1 MMKLVLVLIIISLYS
16 VKSLKY
22 INVNRVNKDQN
33 VIKERIL
40 KLNVIDQD
48 TTSILLQDNTNA
60 FIDGFE
66 RSFAGTMFSRVL
78 GGMIYDYVF
87 QY

>member
-1 MMKLVLVLIIISLYS
+1 MKLVLVLVIISLYS

-33 VIKERIL
+33 VIKNFE
-40 KLNVIDQD
+40 LNVIDQD

-87 QY
+87 HY

>member
-1 MMKLVLVLIIISLYS
+1 MMMKLVLVLIIISLYS

-22 INVNRVNKDQN
+22 INGNRFNKAQN
-33 VIKERIL
+33 IIKKRSLE
-40 KLNVIDQD
+40 LNVIDQD

-78 GGMIYDYVF
+78 GGMIIL
-87 QY
+87 

>member
-1 MMKLVLVLIIISLYS
+1 MMKLVLVLIITSLYS

-22 INVNRVNKDQN
+22 INGNRV
-33 VIKERIL
+33 IKKRSLE
-40 KLNVIDQD
+40 LNVIDQD

-60 FIDGFE
+60 FLDGFE
-66 RSFAGTMFSRVL
+66 RSFTGSIISRLL
-78 GGMIYDYVF
+78 GGMIDVF

>member
-1 MMKLVLVLIIISLYS
+1 MKLVLVLIIVSLYS

-22 INVNRVNKDQN
+22 INGNCVNKDQN
-33 VIKERIL
+33 VIRKRSLE
-40 KLNVIDQD
+40 LNVIDQD

-66 RSFAGTMFSRVL
+66 RSFAGTMISRVL